1 MIPGNAGNYSMY
13 GSGDQSTID
22 TIMFL
27 TLFVIR
33 ASVIVMEVFIMKQG
47 KQNPGTQVIYD
58 PEWFNPLSPV
68 YCRSPLEEITVSIPD
83 MGEFRVRHN
92 HITNPGRFEGENI
105 YIPYFWSAYLN
116 GCADSDDGR
125 VLRFK

>member
-1 MIPGNAGNYSMY
+1 
-13 GSGDQSTID
+13 
-22 TIMFL
+22 
-27 TLFVIR
+27 
-33 ASVIVMEVFIMKQG
+33 MKQG

-125 VLRFK
+125 VLRFKVTKEDRQLFPGMLNRRRAISLIETDQGFVCEV